1 MFKYPLAV
9 TIDTNI
15 FDAAKFD
22 LCDTS
27 PLKTLENYVKNGKIK
42 VVLSDIVVRE
52 SKRHIADQVKKICGI
67 MRKARAAA
75 LEESTE
81 HLIRTIG
88 LGEILRIVTNKD
100 ELISKGEKMFDDFL
114 RTINTEILGAD
125 LIDVGL
131 VLGDYF
137 ETKPPFEN
145 SEKKKSEF
153 PDAFIAEQIRKRF
166 GETEEVVI
174 ISNDKGF
181 IRACGESENHLFFSS
196 LGKLYNAISKED
208 AAYDETM
215 AVIKDLQLRI
225 SAAVKEY
232 IKDNENIDVHG
243 LSYDKDGIESGYDYN
258 EFYLH
263 GISDVTF
270 SVHSVDEISDNISIV
285 TLSCKADISAD
296 CYYEDYANAPWDPE
310 EKEYVF
316 VDTIKMREEHK
327 ARFGCRIEIDR
338 AEKTFKV
345 FPFTVILG
353 GDSRRNRY
361 EVEEHPV
368 EDDEEEIRD
377 MDREA
382 LGFQALGSY
391 ESYLEDNLPDS
402 HFYAD
407 IIARFE
413 EINGLYRK
421 YDDCCISFDDLLAE
435 LNTANPKEIIK
446 LIYERLL
453 EVSDIPHIANIENI
467 TDSEIEEIQAWASAQ
482 YERASEIADIDTLPD
497 VISFGE
503 TIVIKGV
510 DGGKASLSIGD
521 NQISPDE
528 GSEEVIDIC
537 FSNGDE
543 NTTSGYIKL
552 TVGYLN
558 FDEDG
563 GAADGISDEVEYEYH
578 DILKELDNFIYA
590 QNCLIEKDTRIA
602 EIISEAIKTNGDNTE
617 NKKRGT
623 QQPSSA
629 AAPRVI
635 FYSASESVMV
645 NCASSNA
652 ASVMLCS
659 LWIVCSASG
668 RISASISGSAS
679 EIAAI
684 VLRRSC
690 LW

>member
-15 FDAAKFD
+15 FDAAKFNLGD
-22 LCDTS
+22 ASTLRI
-27 PLKTLENYVKNGKIK
+27 LENYVRRGKIK

-52 SKRHIADQVKKICGI
+52 SKRHIAARVKEVCGI
-67 MRKARAAA
+67 VNTARNSA
-75 LEESTE
+75 LKVYNE
-81 HLIRTIG
+81 HLISSIG
-88 LGEILRIVTNKD
+88 MNEMFRIVESEDDIIAK
-100 ELISKGEKMFDDFL
+100 EEKVFDDFL
-114 RTINTEILGAD
+114 CAIDAEILGTD
-125 LIDVGL
+125 LIDINS
-131 VLGDYF
+131 VLSDYF
-137 ETKPPFEN
+137 GAKPPFEE
-145 SEKKKSEF
+145 SGKKKSEF
-153 PDAFIAEQIRKRF
+153 PDAFIAQQIRNRF
-166 GETEEVVI
+166 GETETVI
-174 ISNDKGF
+174 IVSNDKGF
-181 IRACGESENHLFFSS
+181 IRACQESENCLFFNS
-196 LGKLYNAISKED
+196 LGALYNAISKED
-208 AAYDETM
+208 AAYDDTI
-215 AVIKDLQLRI
+215 AVIKELQLRI
-225 SAAVKEY
+225 SAAVNEY
-232 IKDNENIDVHG
+232 IKDNENIDVNG

-503 TIVIKGV
+503 TIVIKGI
-510 DGGKASLSIGD
+510 DSSKASLSIGD

-563 GAADGISDEVEYEYH
+563 GATDGLSDDVEYEYD
-578 DILKELDNFIYA
+578 DILKELDSFIDA
-590 QNCLIEKDTRIA
+590 QKREVKKDTKIA
-602 EIISEAIKTNGDNTE
+602 EIISDVINAGIDNT
-617 NKKRGT
+617 
-623 QQPSSA
+623 
-629 AAPRVI
+629 
-635 FYSASESVMV
+635 
-645 NCASSNA
+645 
-652 ASVMLCS
+652 
-659 LWIVCSASG
+659 
-668 RISASISGSAS
+668 
-679 EIAAI
+679 
-684 VLRRSC
+684 
-690 LW
+690 

>member
-15 FDAAKFD
+15 FDAAKFNLGD
-22 LCDTS
+22 ASTLRI
-27 PLKTLENYVKNGKIK
+27 LENYVRRGKIK
-42 VVLSDIVVRE
+42 VILSNIVIQE
-52 SKRHIADQVKKICGI
+52 SKKHIAKRVKEVCEIVN
-67 MRKARAAA
+67 KAGNSA
-75 LEESTE
+75 LKVYNE
-81 HLIRTIG
+81 HLISRIG
-88 LGEILRIVTNKD
+88 LNEMFKIVEREDDIIAN
-100 ELISKGEKMFDDFL
+100 EEKVFDDFL
-114 RTINTEILGAD
+114 RAINAEILGAE

-153 PDAFIAEQIRKRF
+153 PDAFIAQQIRKRF

-421 YDDCCISFDDLLAE
+421 YDDCCISFDDLLTE

-453 EVSDIPHIANIENI
+453 EISDIPHIANIENI
-467 TDSEIEEIQAWASAQ
+467 TDSDIEEIQTWANAQ
-482 YERASEIADIDTLPD
+482 YERVSEIADIDALPD
-497 VISFGE
+497 AMSFGE
-503 TIVIKGV
+503 TVVIKGV
-510 DGGKASLSIGD
+510 DGSKASLSIGD

-528 GSEEVIDIC
+528 GNEEVIDIC

-563 GAADGISDEVEYEYH
+563 GTADGLSDDVEYEYD
-578 DILKELDNFIYA
+578 DILKELDSFIDT
-590 QNCLIEKDTRIA
+590 QNLKVKKDTQIA
-602 EIISEAIKTNGDNTE
+602 EIISEAIKTNSDNT
-617 NKKRGT
+617 
-623 QQPSSA
+623 
-629 AAPRVI
+629 
-635 FYSASESVMV
+635 
-645 NCASSNA
+645 
-652 ASVMLCS
+652 
-659 LWIVCSASG
+659 
-668 RISASISGSAS
+668 
-679 EIAAI
+679 
-684 VLRRSC
+684 
-690 LW
+690 

>member
-15 FDAAKFD
+15 FDAAKFNLGD
-22 LCDTS
+22 ASTLRI
-27 PLKTLENYVKNGKIK
+27 LENYVRRGKIK

-52 SKRHIADQVKKICGI
+52 SKRHIAARVKEVCGI
-67 MRKARAAA
+67 VNTARNSA
-75 LEESTE
+75 LKVYNE
-81 HLIRTIG
+81 HLISSIG
-88 LGEILRIVTNKD
+88 MNEMFRIVESEDDIIAK
-100 ELISKGEKMFDDFL
+100 EEKVFDDFL
-114 RTINTEILGAD
+114 CAIDAEILGTD
-125 LIDVGL
+125 LIDINS
-131 VLGDYF
+131 VLSDYF
-137 ETKPPFEN
+137 GAKPPFEE
-145 SEKKKSEF
+145 SGKKKSEF
-153 PDAFIAEQIRKRF
+153 PDAFIAQQIRNRF
-166 GETEEVVI
+166 GETETVI
-174 ISNDKGF
+174 IVSNDKGF
-181 IRACGESENHLFFSS
+181 IRACQESENRLFFNS
-196 LGKLYNAISKED
+196 LGALYNAISKED
-208 AAYDETM
+208 AAYDDTI
-215 AVIKDLQLRI
+215 AVIKELQLRI
-225 SAAVKEY
+225 SAAVKEH
-232 IKDNENIDVHG
+232 IKGNENIDVRG
-243 LSYDKDGIESGYDYN
+243 LSYDKDGIESGYDYS

-263 GISDVTF
+263 SISDVTF
-270 SVHSVDEISDNISIV
+270 SVHSVDEISENISIV

-377 MDREA
+377 MDRES

-391 ESYLEDNLPDS
+391 ESYLEDNLQNS
-402 HFYAD
+402 RFYAD

-435 LNTANPKEIIK
+435 LNAANPKETIK

-453 EVSDIPHIANIENI
+453 EVSDIPRIANVENI
-467 TDSEIEEIQAWASAQ
+467 TDSEVEEIQAWANAQ

-497 VISFGE
+497 VIAFGE
-503 TIVIKGV
+503 TITIRGV
-510 DGGKASLSIGD
+510 DGSEASLSIGD

-528 GSEEVIDIC
+528 GSKEIIDIY
-537 FSNGDE
+537 FSNGNG

-552 TVGYLN
+552 TVGYLS

-563 GAADGISDEVEYEYH
+563 GTANGLSDDVEYEFD
-578 DILKELDNFIYA
+578 DILKELDSFIDA
-590 QNCLIEKDTRIA
+590 QNRKVKNDTKIA
-602 EIISEAIKTNGDNTE
+602 EIISEALSADME
-617 NKKRGT
+617 N
-623 QQPSSA
+623 
-629 AAPRVI
+629 
-635 FYSASESVMV
+635 
-645 NCASSNA
+645 ND
-652 ASVMLCS
+652 
-659 LWIVCSASG
+659 
-668 RISASISGSAS
+668 
-679 EIAAI
+679 
-684 VLRRSC
+684 
-690 LW
+690 

>member
-1 MFKYPLAV
+1 
-9 TIDTNI
+9 
-15 FDAAKFD
+15 
-22 LCDTS
+22 
-27 PLKTLENYVKNGKIK
+27 
-42 VVLSDIVVRE
+42 
-52 SKRHIADQVKKICGI
+52 

-75 LEESTE
+75 LEGSTE
-81 HLIRTIG
+81 HLITTIG
-88 LGEILRIVTNKD
+88 LGEILRIVKNKD
-100 ELISKGEKMFDDFL
+100 ELISKGEEMFDDFL
-114 RTINTEILGAD
+114 RTINAEILGVD

-131 VLGDYF
+131 ILGDYF

-145 SEKKKSEF
+145 GEKKKSEF
-153 PDAFIAEQIRKRF
+153 PDAFIAQQIRKRF
-166 GETEEVVI
+166 GETEKVVI
-174 ISNDKGF
+174 VSNDKGF
-181 IRACGESENHLFFSS
+181 IRACGESENHRFFNS
-196 LGKLYNAISKED
+196 LGELYNAISKED

-215 AVIKDLQLRI
+215 AVIKELQLRI
-225 SAAVKEY
+225 SAAVNEY

-263 GISDVTF
+263 SISDVTF

-407 IIARFE
+407 IIERFE
-413 EINGLYRK
+413 KINGLYRK
-421 YDDCCISFDDLLAE
+421 YDDCCISFDNLLAE

-453 EVSDIPHIANIENI
+453 EISDIPHIANIENI
-467 TDSEIEEIQAWASAQ
+467 TDSDIEEIQAWANAQ
-482 YERASEIADIDTLPD
+482 YERVSEIADIGTLPD
-497 VISFGE
+497 VMSFGE

-510 DGGKASLSIGD
+510 DGSKASLSIGD

-528 GSEEVIDIC
+528 GSEEVIDIF
-537 FSNGDE
+537 FSNGAE

-563 GAADGISDEVEYEYH
+563 GAADGLSDDVEYEYD

-602 EIISEAIKTNGDNTE
+602 EIISEAIKTNGDNT
-617 NKKRGT
+617 
-623 QQPSSA
+623 
-629 AAPRVI
+629 
-635 FYSASESVMV
+635 
-645 NCASSNA
+645 
-652 ASVMLCS
+652 
-659 LWIVCSASG
+659 
-668 RISASISGSAS
+668 
-679 EIAAI
+679 
-684 VLRRSC
+684 
-690 LW
+690 

>member
-1 MFKYPLAV
+1 MFKYPLVV

-15 FDAAKFD
+15 FDAAKYNLSD
-22 LCDTS
+22 ASTLRI
-27 PLKTLENYVKNGKIK
+27 LENHVKSGKIK
-42 VVLSDIVVRE
+42 VVLSDIVVQE
-52 SKRHIADQVKKICGI
+52 SKRHIAARVKEVCGI
-67 MRKARAAA
+67 VNIARNSA
-75 LEESTE
+75 LKVYNE
-81 HLIRTIG
+81 HLISSIG
-88 LGEILRIVTNKD
+88 MNEMFRIVESEDDIIAK
-100 ELISKGEKMFDDFL
+100 EEKVFDDFL
-114 RTINTEILGAD
+114 CAIDAEILGTD
-125 LIDVGL
+125 LIDINS
-131 VLGDYF
+131 VLSDYF
-137 ETKPPFEN
+137 GAKPPFEE
-145 SEKKKSEF
+145 SGKKKSEF
-153 PDAFIAEQIRKRF
+153 PDAFIAQQIRNRF
-166 GETEEVVI
+166 GETETVVI
-174 ISNDKGF
+174 VSNDKGF
-181 IRACGESENHLFFSS
+181 IRACRESENHLFFNS
-196 LGKLYNAISKED
+196 LGALYNAISKED
-208 AAYDETM
+208 AAYDDTI
-215 AVIKDLQLRI
+215 AVIKELQLRI

-232 IKDNENIDVHG
+232 IKGNENIDVHG
-243 LSYDKDGIESGYDYN
+243 LSYDKDGIESGYDYS
-258 EFYLH
+258 EVYLH
-263 GISDVTF
+263 SISDVTF
-270 SVHSVDEISDNISIV
+270 SVHSVDEISENKSIV

-435 LNTANPKEIIK
+435 LNAANPKETIK

-453 EVSDIPHIANIENI
+453 EVSDIPRIANVENI
-467 TDSEIEEIQAWASAQ
+467 TDSEVEEIQAWANAQ

-497 VISFGE
+497 VIAFGE
-503 TIVIKGV
+503 TITIRGV
-510 DGGKASLSIGD
+510 DGSEASLSIGD
-521 NQISPDE
+521 NQISPDD
-528 GSEEVIDIC
+528 GSEEIIDIY
-537 FSNGDE
+537 FSNGNG

-552 TVGYLN
+552 TVGYLR

-563 GAADGISDEVEYEYH
+563 GAEDGLSDDVEYEYN
-578 DILKELDNFIYA
+578 DILKELDRFIDV
-590 QNCLIEKDTRIA
+590 QNCEVEKDIKIA
-602 EIISEAIKTNGDNTE
+602 EIISDIINAGIDNT
-617 NKKRGT
+617 
-623 QQPSSA
+623 
-629 AAPRVI
+629 
-635 FYSASESVMV
+635 
-645 NCASSNA
+645 
-652 ASVMLCS
+652 
-659 LWIVCSASG
+659 
-668 RISASISGSAS
+668 
-679 EIAAI
+679 
-684 VLRRSC
+684 
-690 LW
+690 

>member
-15 FDAAKFD
+15 FDAAKFNLGD
-22 LCDTS
+22 ASTLRI
-27 PLKTLENYVKNGKIK
+27 LENYVRRGKIK

-75 LEESTE
+75 LKVYNE
-81 HLIRTIG
+81 HLISSIG
-88 LGEILRIVTNKD
+88 MNEMFRIVESEDDIIAK
-100 ELISKGEKMFDDFL
+100 EEKVFDDFL
-114 RTINTEILGAD
+114 CAIDAEILGTD
-125 LIDVGL
+125 LIDINS
-131 VLGDYF
+131 VLSDYF
-137 ETKPPFEN
+137 GAKPPFEE
-145 SEKKKSEF
+145 SGKKKSEF
-153 PDAFIAEQIRKRF
+153 PDAFIAQQIRNRF
-166 GETEEVVI
+166 GETETVI
-174 ISNDKGF
+174 IVSNDKGF
-181 IRACGESENHLFFSS
+181 IRACQESENCLFFNS
-196 LGKLYNAISKED
+196 LGALYNAISKED
-208 AAYDETM
+208 AAYDDTI
-215 AVIKDLQLRI
+215 AVIKELQLRI
-225 SAAVKEY
+225 SAAVNEY
-232 IKDNENIDVHG
+232 IKDNENIDVNG

-285 TLSCKADISAD
+285 TLSCKADIFAD

-467 TDSEIEEIQAWASAQ
+467 TDSEIEEIQAWANAQ

-602 EIISEAIKTNGDNTE
+602 EIISEAIKTNGDNT
-617 NKKRGT
+617 
-623 QQPSSA
+623 
-629 AAPRVI
+629 
-635 FYSASESVMV
+635 
-645 NCASSNA
+645 
-652 ASVMLCS
+652 
-659 LWIVCSASG
+659 
-668 RISASISGSAS
+668 
-679 EIAAI
+679 
-684 VLRRSC
+684 
-690 LW
+690 

>member
-15 FDAAKFD
+15 FDAARFD

-27 PLKTLENYVKNGKIK
+27 TLKIFENYVKSGKIK

-75 LEESTE
+75 LEGSTE
-81 HLIRTIG
+81 HLITTIG
-88 LGEILRIVTNKD
+88 LGEILRIVKNKD
-100 ELISKGEKMFDDFL
+100 ELISKGEEMFDDFL
-114 RTINTEILGAD
+114 RTINAEILGVD

-131 VLGDYF
+131 ILGDYF

-145 SEKKKSEF
+145 GEKKKSEF
-153 PDAFIAEQIRKRF
+153 PDAFIAQQIRKRF
-166 GETEEVVI
+166 GETEKVVI
-174 ISNDKGF
+174 VSNDKGF
-181 IRACGESENHLFFSS
+181 IRACGKSENHRFFNS
-196 LGKLYNAISKED
+196 LGELYNAISKED

-215 AVIKDLQLRI
+215 AVIKELQLRI
-225 SAAVKEY
+225 SAAVNEY

-263 GISDVTF
+263 SISDVTF

-345 FPFTVILG
+345 ILG

-407 IIARFE
+407 IIERFE
-413 EINGLYRK
+413 KINGLYRK
-421 YDDCCISFDDLLAE
+421 YDDCCISFDNLLAE

-453 EVSDIPHIANIENI
+453 EISDIPHIANIENI
-467 TDSEIEEIQAWASAQ
+467 TDSDIEEIQAWANAQ
-482 YERASEIADIDTLPD
+482 YERVSEIADIGTLPD
-497 VISFGE
+497 VMSFGE

-510 DGGKASLSIGD
+510 DGSEASLSIGD

-563 GAADGISDEVEYEYH
+563 GAADGLSDDVEYEYD
-578 DILKELDNFIYA
+578 DILKELDSFIDA
-590 QNCLIEKDTRIA
+590 QKREVKKDTKIA
-602 EIISEAIKTNGDNTE
+602 EIISDVINAGIDNT
-617 NKKRGT
+617 
-623 QQPSSA
+623 
-629 AAPRVI
+629 
-635 FYSASESVMV
+635 
-645 NCASSNA
+645 
-652 ASVMLCS
+652 
-659 LWIVCSASG
+659 
-668 RISASISGSAS
+668 
-679 EIAAI
+679 
-684 VLRRSC
+684 
-690 LW
+690 

>member
-15 FDAAKFD
+15 FDAAKFNLGD
-22 LCDTS
+22 ASTLRI
-27 PLKTLENYVKNGKIK
+27 LENYVRRGKIK

-52 SKRHIADQVKKICGI
+52 SKRHIAARVKEVCGI
-67 MRKARAAA
+67 VNTARNSA
-75 LEESTE
+75 LKVYNE
-81 HLIRTIG
+81 HLISSIG
-88 LGEILRIVTNKD
+88 MNEMFRIVESEDDIIAK
-100 ELISKGEKMFDDFL
+100 EEKVFDDFL
-114 RTINTEILGAD
+114 CAIDAEILGTD
-125 LIDVGL
+125 LIDINS
-131 VLGDYF
+131 VLSDYF
-137 ETKPPFEN
+137 GAKPPFEE
-145 SEKKKSEF
+145 SGKKKSEF
-153 PDAFIAEQIRKRF
+153 PDAFIAQQIRNRF
-166 GETEEVVI
+166 GETETVVI
-174 ISNDKGF
+174 VSNDKGF
-181 IRACGESENHLFFSS
+181 IRACRESENHLFFNS
-196 LGKLYNAISKED
+196 LGALYNAISKED
-208 AAYDETM
+208 AAYDDTI
-215 AVIKDLQLRI
+215 AVIKELQLRI
-225 SAAVKEY
+225 SAAVNEY
-232 IKDNENIDVHG
+232 IKDNENIDVNG

-285 TLSCKADISAD
+285 TLSCKADIFAD

-467 TDSEIEEIQAWASAQ
+467 TDSEIEEIQAWANAQ

-602 EIISEAIKTNGDNTE
+602 EIISEAIKTNGDNT
-617 NKKRGT
+617 
-623 QQPSSA
+623 
-629 AAPRVI
+629 
-635 FYSASESVMV
+635 
-645 NCASSNA
+645 
-652 ASVMLCS
+652 
-659 LWIVCSASG
+659 
-668 RISASISGSAS
+668 
-679 EIAAI
+679 
-684 VLRRSC
+684 
-690 LW
+690 

>member
-27 PLKTLENYVKNGKIK
+27 TLKILENYVKSGKIK

-75 LEESTE
+75 LEGSTE
-81 HLIRTIG
+81 HLINTIG

-100 ELISKGEKMFDDFL
+100 ELISKGEEMFDDFL
-114 RTINTEILGAD
+114 RTINAEILGAD

-131 VLGDYF
+131 ILGDYF
-137 ETKPPFEN
+137 GTKPPFEN

-153 PDAFIAEQIRKRF
+153 PDAFIAQQIRKRF

-174 ISNDKGF
+174 VSNDKGF
-181 IRACGESENHLFFSS
+181 IRACRESENHLFFNS
-196 LGKLYNAISKED
+196 LGELYNAISKED

-215 AVIKDLQLRI
+215 AVIKELQLRI
-225 SAAVKEY
+225 SAAVNEY
-232 IKDNENIDVHG
+232 IKDNDNIDVHG
-243 LSYDKDGIESGYDYN
+243 LSYDKDGIESGYDYS
-258 EFYLH
+258 EVYLH
-263 GISDVTF
+263 SISDVTF
-270 SVHSVDEISDNISIV
+270 SVHSVDEISENKSIV

-316 VDTIKMREEHK
+316 VDTIQMREEHK

-338 AEKTFKV
+338 EAKTFKV
-345 FPFTVILG
+345 FPFIVALG
-353 GDSRRNRY
+353 GDSRSNRY
-361 EVEEHPV
+361 EVEEHPG

-407 IIARFE
+407 IIERFE
-413 EINGLYRK
+413 KINGLYRK

-435 LNTANPKEIIK
+435 LNAANPKETIK

-453 EVSDIPHIANIENI
+453 EVSDIPRIANVENI
-467 TDSEIEEIQAWASAQ
+467 TDSEVEEIQAWANAQ

-497 VISFGE
+497 VIAFGE
-503 TIVIKGV
+503 TITIRGV
-510 DGGKASLSIGD
+510 DGSEASLSIGD

-563 GAADGISDEVEYEYH
+563 GAADGISDKVEYEYH

-602 EIISEAIKTNGDNTE
+602 EIISEAIKTNGDNT
-617 NKKRGT
+617 
-623 QQPSSA
+623 
-629 AAPRVI
+629 
-635 FYSASESVMV
+635 
-645 NCASSNA
+645 
-652 ASVMLCS
+652 
-659 LWIVCSASG
+659 
-668 RISASISGSAS
+668 
-679 EIAAI
+679 
-684 VLRRSC
+684 
-690 LW
+690 

>member
-15 FDAAKFD
+15 FDAAKFNLGD
-22 LCDTS
+22 ASTLRI
-27 PLKTLENYVKNGKIK
+27 LENYVRRGKIK

-52 SKRHIADQVKKICGI
+52 SKRHIAARVKEVCGI
-67 MRKARAAA
+67 VNTARNSA
-75 LEESTE
+75 LKVYNE
-81 HLIRTIG
+81 HLISSIG
-88 LGEILRIVTNKD
+88 MNEMFRIVESEDDIIAK
-100 ELISKGEKMFDDFL
+100 EEKVFDDFL
-114 RTINTEILGAD
+114 CAIDAEILGTD
-125 LIDVGL
+125 LIDINS
-131 VLGDYF
+131 VLSDYF
-137 ETKPPFEN
+137 GAKPPFEE
-145 SEKKKSEF
+145 SGKKKSEF
-153 PDAFIAEQIRKRF
+153 PDAFIAQQIRNRF
-166 GETEEVVI
+166 GETETVI
-174 ISNDKGF
+174 IVSNDKGF
-181 IRACGESENHLFFSS
+181 IRACQESENHLFFSS

-327 ARFGCRIEIDR
+327 ARFVCRIEIDR

-413 EINGLYRK
+413 KINGLYRK

-435 LNTANPKEIIK
+435 LNTANSKEIIK

-467 TDSEIEEIQAWASAQ
+467 TDSDIEEIQAWANAQ
-482 YERASEIADIDTLPD
+482 YKRVSEIADINALPD
-497 VISFGE
+497 VMSFGE
-503 TIVIKGV
+503 TIVIKGI
-510 DGGKASLSIGD
+510 DSSKASLSIGD

-602 EIISEAIKTNGDNTE
+602 EIISEAIKTNGDNT
-617 NKKRGT
+617 
-623 QQPSSA
+623 
-629 AAPRVI
+629 
-635 FYSASESVMV
+635 
-645 NCASSNA
+645 
-652 ASVMLCS
+652 
-659 LWIVCSASG
+659 
-668 RISASISGSAS
+668 
-679 EIAAI
+679 
-684 VLRRSC
+684 
-690 LW
+690 

>member
-15 FDAAKFD
+15 FDAAKFNLGD
-22 LCDTS
+22 ASTLRI
-27 PLKTLENYVKNGKIK
+27 LENYVRRGKIK

-52 SKRHIADQVKKICGI
+52 SKRHIAARVKEVCGI
-67 MRKARAAA
+67 VNTARNSA
-75 LEESTE
+75 LKVYNE
-81 HLIRTIG
+81 HLISSIG
-88 LGEILRIVTNKD
+88 MNEMFRIVESEDDIIAK
-100 ELISKGEKMFDDFL
+100 EEKVFDDFL
-114 RTINTEILGAD
+114 CAIDAEILGTD
-125 LIDVGL
+125 LIDINS
-131 VLGDYF
+131 VLSDYF
-137 ETKPPFEN
+137 GAKPPFEE
-145 SEKKKSEF
+145 SGKKKSEF
-153 PDAFIAEQIRKRF
+153 PDAFIAQQIRNRF
-166 GETEEVVI
+166 GETETVI
-174 ISNDKGF
+174 IVSNDKGF
-181 IRACGESENHLFFSS
+181 IRACQESENHLFFSS

-208 AAYDETM
+208 AAYDDTI
-215 AVIKDLQLRI
+215 AVIKELQLRI
-225 SAAVKEY
+225 SAAVNEY
-232 IKDNENIDVHG
+232 IKDNENIDVNG

-285 TLSCKADISAD
+285 TLSCKADIFAD

-467 TDSEIEEIQAWASAQ
+467 TDSEIEEIQAWANAQ

-503 TIVIKGV
+503 TIVIKGI
-510 DGGKASLSIGD
+510 DSSKASLSIGD

-602 EIISEAIKTNGDNTE
+602 EIISEAIKTNGDNT
-617 NKKRGT
+617 
-623 QQPSSA
+623 
-629 AAPRVI
+629 
-635 FYSASESVMV
+635 
-645 NCASSNA
+645 
-652 ASVMLCS
+652 
-659 LWIVCSASG
+659 
-668 RISASISGSAS
+668 
-679 EIAAI
+679 
-684 VLRRSC
+684 
-690 LW
+690 

>member
-15 FDAAKFD
+15 FDAAKFNLGD
-22 LCDTS
+22 ASTLRI
-27 PLKTLENYVKNGKIK
+27 LENYVRRGKIK

-52 SKRHIADQVKKICGI
+52 SKRHIAARVKEVCGI
-67 MRKARAAA
+67 VNTARNSA
-75 LEESTE
+75 LKVYNE
-81 HLIRTIG
+81 HLISSIG
-88 LGEILRIVTNKD
+88 MNEMFRIVESEDDIIAK
-100 ELISKGEKMFDDFL
+100 EEKVFDDFL
-114 RTINTEILGAD
+114 CAIDAEILGTD
-125 LIDVGL
+125 LIDINS
-131 VLGDYF
+131 VLSDYF
-137 ETKPPFEN
+137 GAKPPFEE
-145 SEKKKSEF
+145 SGKKKSEF
-153 PDAFIAEQIRKRF
+153 PDAFIAQQIRNRF
-166 GETEEVVI
+166 GETETVI
-174 ISNDKGF
+174 IVSNDKGF
-181 IRACGESENHLFFSS
+181 IRACQESENCLFFNS
-196 LGKLYNAISKED
+196 LGALYNAISKED
-208 AAYDETM
+208 AAYDDTI
-215 AVIKDLQLRI
+215 AVIKELQLRI
-225 SAAVKEY
+225 SAAVNEY
-232 IKDNENIDVHG
+232 IKDNENIDVNG

-285 TLSCKADISAD
+285 TLSCKADIFAD

-316 VDTIKMREEHK
+316 VDTIQMREEHK

-338 AEKTFKV
+338 EAKTFKV
-345 FPFTVILG
+345 FPFIVALG
-353 GDSRRNRY
+353 GDSRSNRY
-361 EVEEHPV
+361 EVEEHPG

-407 IIARFE
+407 IIERFE
-413 EINGLYRK
+413 KINGLYRK

-435 LNTANPKEIIK
+435 LNAANPKETIK

-453 EVSDIPHIANIENI
+453 EVSDIPRIANVENI
-467 TDSEIEEIQAWASAQ
+467 TDSEVEEIQAWANAQ

-497 VISFGE
+497 VIAFGE
-503 TIVIKGV
+503 TITIRGV
-510 DGGKASLSIGD
+510 DGSEASLSIGD

-563 GAADGISDEVEYEYH
+563 GAADGISDKVEYEYH

-602 EIISEAIKTNGDNTE
+602 EIISEAIKTNGDNT
-617 NKKRGT
+617 
-623 QQPSSA
+623 
-629 AAPRVI
+629 
-635 FYSASESVMV
+635 
-645 NCASSNA
+645 
-652 ASVMLCS
+652 
-659 LWIVCSASG
+659 
-668 RISASISGSAS
+668 
-679 EIAAI
+679 
-684 VLRRSC
+684 
-690 LW
+690 

>member
-15 FDAAKFD
+15 FDAAKFNLGD
-22 LCDTS
+22 ASTLRI
-27 PLKTLENYVKNGKIK
+27 LENYVRRGKIK

-52 SKRHIADQVKKICGI
+52 SKRHIAARVKEVCGI
-67 MRKARAAA
+67 VNTARNSA
-75 LEESTE
+75 LKVYNE
-81 HLIRTIG
+81 HLISSIVMN
-88 LGEILRIVTNKD
+88 EMFRIVESEDDIIAK
-100 ELISKGEKMFDDFL
+100 EEKVFDDFL
-114 RTINTEILGAD
+114 CAIDAEILGTD
-125 LIDVGL
+125 LIDINS
-131 VLGDYF
+131 VLSDYF
-137 ETKPPFEN
+137 GAKPPFEE
-145 SEKKKSEF
+145 SGKKKSEF
-153 PDAFIAEQIRKRF
+153 PDAFIAQQIRNRF
-166 GETEEVVI
+166 GETETVI
-174 ISNDKGF
+174 IVSNDKGF
-181 IRACGESENHLFFSS
+181 IRACQESENHLFFSS

-208 AAYDETM
+208 AAYDDTI
-215 AVIKDLQLRI
+215 AVIKELQLRI
-225 SAAVKEY
+225 SAAVNEY
-232 IKDNENIDVHG
+232 IKDNENIDVNG

-285 TLSCKADISAD
+285 TLSCKADIFAD

-602 EIISEAIKTNGDNTE
+602 EIISEAIKTNGDNT
-617 NKKRGT
+617 
-623 QQPSSA
+623 
-629 AAPRVI
+629 
-635 FYSASESVMV
+635 
-645 NCASSNA
+645 
-652 ASVMLCS
+652 
-659 LWIVCSASG
+659 
-668 RISASISGSAS
+668 
-679 EIAAI
+679 
-684 VLRRSC
+684 
-690 LW
+690 

>member
-15 FDAAKFD
+15 FDAAKFNLGD
-22 LCDTS
+22 ASTLRI
-27 PLKTLENYVKNGKIK
+27 LENYVRRGKIK

-52 SKRHIADQVKKICGI
+52 SKRHIAARVKEVCGI
-67 MRKARAAA
+67 VNTARNSA
-75 LEESTE
+75 LKVYNE
-81 HLIRTIG
+81 HLISSIG
-88 LGEILRIVTNKD
+88 MNEMFRIVESEDDIIAK
-100 ELISKGEKMFDDFL
+100 EEKVFDDFL
-114 RTINTEILGAD
+114 CAIDAEILGTD
-125 LIDVGL
+125 LID
-131 VLGDYF
+131 
-137 ETKPPFEN
+137 
-145 SEKKKSEF
+145 
-153 PDAFIAEQIRKRF
+153 
-166 GETEEVVI
+166 
-174 ISNDKGF
+174 
-181 IRACGESENHLFFSS
+181 
-196 LGKLYNAISKED
+196 
-208 AAYDETM
+208 
-215 AVIKDLQLRI
+215 
-225 SAAVKEY
+225 
-232 IKDNENIDVHG
+232 
-243 LSYDKDGIESGYDYN
+243 
-258 EFYLH
+258 
-263 GISDVTF
+263 
-270 SVHSVDEISDNISIV
+270 
-285 TLSCKADISAD
+285 
-296 CYYEDYANAPWDPE
+296 
-310 EKEYVF
+310 
-316 VDTIKMREEHK
+316 K

-467 TDSEIEEIQAWASAQ
+467 TDSEIEEIQAWANAQ

-602 EIISEAIKTNGDNTE
+602 EIISEAIKTNGDNT
-617 NKKRGT
+617 
-623 QQPSSA
+623 
-629 AAPRVI
+629 
-635 FYSASESVMV
+635 
-645 NCASSNA
+645 
-652 ASVMLCS
+652 
-659 LWIVCSASG
+659 
-668 RISASISGSAS
+668 
-679 EIAAI
+679 
-684 VLRRSC
+684 
-690 LW
+690 

>member
-15 FDAAKFD
+15 FDAARFD

-27 PLKTLENYVKNGKIK
+27 TLKILENYVKSGKIK

-75 LEESTE
+75 LEGSTE
-81 HLIRTIG
+81 HLITTIG
-88 LGEILRIVTNKD
+88 LGEILRIVKNKD
-100 ELISKGEKMFDDFL
+100 ELISKGEEMFDDFL
-114 RTINTEILGAD
+114 RTINAEILGVD

-131 VLGDYF
+131 ILGDYF

-145 SEKKKSEF
+145 GEKKKSEF
-153 PDAFIAEQIRKRF
+153 PDAFIAQQIRKRF
-166 GETEEVVI
+166 GETEKVVI
-174 ISNDKGF
+174 VSNDKGF
-181 IRACGESENHLFFSS
+181 IRACENHRFFNS
-196 LGKLYNAISKED
+196 LGELYNAISKED

-215 AVIKDLQLRI
+215 AVIKELQLRI
-225 SAAVKEY
+225 SAAVNEY

-263 GISDVTF
+263 SISDVTF

-402 HFYAD
+402 HFCAD
-407 IIARFE
+407 IIERFE
-413 EINGLYRK
+413 KINGLYRK
-421 YDDCCISFDDLLAE
+421 YDDCCISFDNLLAE

-453 EVSDIPHIANIENI
+453 EISDIPHIANIENI
-467 TDSEIEEIQAWASAQ
+467 TDSDIEEIQAWANAQ
-482 YERASEIADIDTLPD
+482 YERVSEIADIGTLPD
-497 VISFGE
+497 VMSFGE

-510 DGGKASLSIGD
+510 DGSKASLSIGD

-563 GAADGISDEVEYEYH
+563 GATDGLSDDVEYEYD
-578 DILKELDNFIYA
+578 DILKELDSFIDA
-590 QNCLIEKDTRIA
+590 QKREVKKDTKIA
-602 EIISEAIKTNGDNTE
+602 EIISDVINAGIDNT
-617 NKKRGT
+617 
-623 QQPSSA
+623 
-629 AAPRVI
+629 
-635 FYSASESVMV
+635 
-645 NCASSNA
+645 
-652 ASVMLCS
+652 
-659 LWIVCSASG
+659 
-668 RISASISGSAS
+668 
-679 EIAAI
+679 
-684 VLRRSC
+684 
-690 LW
+690 

>member
-22 LCDTS
+22 FCATS
-27 PLKTLENYVKNGKIK
+27 TLKTLENYVKSGKIK

-67 MRKARAAA
+67 MRKARATA
-75 LEESTE
+75 LEGSTE
-81 HLIRTIG
+81 HLINTIG
-88 LGEILRIVTNKD
+88 LGEILKIVTNKN
-100 ELISKGEKMFDDFL
+100 ELISKGEEMFDDFL
-114 RTINTEILGAD
+114 RTISAEILGAD

-131 VLGDYF
+131 ILGDYF

-145 SEKKKSEF
+145 GEKKKSEF
-153 PDAFIAEQIRKRF
+153 PDAFIAQQIRKRF
-166 GETEEVVI
+166 GETEKAVI
-174 ISNDKGF
+174 VSNDKGF
-181 IRACGESENHLFFSS
+181 VRACGESKKCLFFNS
-196 LGKLYNAISKED
+196 LGELFNAISKED

-215 AVIKDLQLRI
+215 AVIKELQLRI
-225 SAAVKEY
+225 SAAVNEY

-263 GISDVTF
+263 SISDVTF
-270 SVHSVDEISDNISIV
+270 GVHSVDEISEKTSIV

-296 CYYEDYANAPWDPE
+296 CYYEDYANAPWDSE
-310 EKEYVF
+310 EKNYVF

-353 GDSRRNRY
+353 GDSRCNRY
-361 EVEEHPV
+361 EVEEHPA
-368 EDDEEEIRD
+368 EDDEEEIRN

-413 EINGLYRK
+413 EVNGLYRK
-421 YDDCCISFDDLLAE
+421 YDDCCIGFDDLLAE
-435 LNTANPKEIIK
+435 LNTANPKAIIK

-467 TDSEIEEIQAWASAQ
+467 TDSDIEEIQAWANAQ
-482 YERASEIADIDTLPD
+482 YERVSEIADIDALPD
-497 VISFGE
+497 VMSFGE
-503 TIVIKGV
+503 TIVINGV
-510 DGGKASLSIGD
+510 DGSKASLSIGD

-563 GAADGISDEVEYEYH
+563 GAADGLSDDVEYEYD
-578 DILKELDNFIYA
+578 DILKELDNFIDT
-590 QNCLIEKDTRIA
+590 QKRVVDKDIKIA
-602 EIISEAIKTNGDNTE
+602 KIINE
-617 NKKRGT
+617 NLKIG
-623 QQPSSA
+623 
-629 AAPRVI
+629 I
-635 FYSASESVMV
+635 M
-645 NCASSNA
+645 
-652 ASVMLCS
+652 
-659 LWIVCSASG
+659 
-668 RISASISGSAS
+668 
-679 EIAAI
+679 
-684 VLRRSC
+684 
-690 LW
+690 

>member
-27 PLKTLENYVKNGKIK
+27 ALKILENYVKSGKIK
-42 VVLSDIVVRE
+42 VVLSDIVVQE

-75 LEESTE
+75 LEGSTE
-81 HLIRTIG
+81 HLINTIG

-100 ELISKGEKMFDDFL
+100 ELISKGEEMFDNFL
-114 RTINTEILGAD
+114 RTTNAEILGAD

-131 VLGDYF
+131 ILGDYF
-137 ETKPPFEN
+137 GTKPPFEN

-153 PDAFIAEQIRKRF
+153 PDAFIAQQIRKRF

-174 ISNDKGF
+174 VSNDKGF
-181 IRACGESENHLFFSS
+181 IRACRESENHLFFNS
-196 LGKLYNAISKED
+196 LGALYNAISKED
-208 AAYDETM
+208 AAYDDTI
-215 AVIKDLQLRI
+215 AVIKELQLRI
-225 SAAVKEY
+225 SAAVKDY
-232 IKDNENIDVHG
+232 IKGNENIDVHG
-243 LSYDKDGIESGYDYN
+243 LSYDKDGIESGYDYS
-258 EFYLH
+258 EVYLH
-263 GISDVTF
+263 SISDVTF
-270 SVHSVDEISDNISIV
+270 SVHSVDEISENISIV
-285 TLSCKADISAD
+285 TLSCKANISAD

-353 GDSRRNRY
+353 GDSKRNRY
-361 EVEEHPV
+361 EVEEHPG
-368 EDDEEEIRD
+368 EDDEEIRD

-421 YDDCCISFDDLLAE
+421 YDDCCISFDEFLTE
-435 LNTANPKEIIK
+435 LNAANPKETIK

-453 EVSDIPHIANIENI
+453 EVSDIPCIANVENI
-467 TDSEIEEIQAWASAQ
+467 TDSEVEEIQAWANAQ

-497 VISFGE
+497 VIAFGE
-503 TIVIKGV
+503 TITIRGV
-510 DGGKASLSIGD
+510 DGSEASLSIGD

-563 GAADGISDEVEYEYH
+563 GAADGLSDDVEYKYD
-578 DILKELDNFIYA
+578 DILKELDSFIDA
-590 QNCLIEKDTRIA
+590 QNRKVKNDTKIA
-602 EIISEAIKTNGDNTE
+602 EIISEALSADME
-617 NKKRGT
+617 N
-623 QQPSSA
+623 
-629 AAPRVI
+629 
-635 FYSASESVMV
+635 
-645 NCASSNA
+645 ND
-652 ASVMLCS
+652 
-659 LWIVCSASG
+659 
-668 RISASISGSAS
+668 
-679 EIAAI
+679 
-684 VLRRSC
+684 
-690 LW
+690 

>member
-15 FDAAKFD
+15 FDAAKYNLSD
-22 LCDTS
+22 ASTLRI
-27 PLKTLENYVKNGKIK
+27 LENHVKSGKIK
-42 VVLSDIVVRE
+42 VVLSDIVVQE
-52 SKRHIADQVKKICGI
+52 SKRHIAARVKEVCGI
-67 MRKARAAA
+67 VNIARNSA
-75 LEESTE
+75 LKVYNE
-81 HLIRTIG
+81 HLISSIG
-88 LGEILRIVTNKD
+88 MNEMFRIVESEDDIIAK
-100 ELISKGEKMFDDFL
+100 EEKVFDDFL
-114 RTINTEILGAD
+114 CAIDAEILGTD
-125 LIDVGL
+125 LIDINS
-131 VLGDYF
+131 VLSDYF
-137 ETKPPFEN
+137 GAKPPFEE
-145 SEKKKSEF
+145 SGKKKSEF
-153 PDAFIAEQIRKRF
+153 PDAFIAQQIRNRF
-166 GETEEVVI
+166 GETETVI
-174 ISNDKGF
+174 IVSNDKGF
-181 IRACGESENHLFFSS
+181 IRACQESENCLFFNS
-196 LGKLYNAISKED
+196 LGALYNAISKED
-208 AAYDETM
+208 AAYDDTI

-232 IKDNENIDVHG
+232 IKGNENIDVHG
-243 LSYDKDGIESGYDYN
+243 LSYDKDGIESGYDYS
-258 EFYLH
+258 EVYLH
-263 GISDVTF
+263 SISDVTF
-270 SVHSVDEISDNISIV
+270 SVHSVDEISENKSIV

-316 VDTIKMREEHK
+316 VDTIQMREEHK

-338 AEKTFKV
+338 EAKTFKV
-345 FPFTVILG
+345 FPFIVALG
-353 GDSRRNRY
+353 GDSRSNRY
-361 EVEEHPV
+361 EVEEHPG
-368 EDDEEEIRD
+368 EDDEEKIRD

-407 IIARFE
+407 IIERFE
-413 EINGLYRK
+413 KINGLYRK

-467 TDSEIEEIQAWASAQ
+467 TDSEIEEIQAWANAQ

-602 EIISEAIKTNGDNTE
+602 EIISEAIKTNGDNT
-617 NKKRGT
+617 
-623 QQPSSA
+623 
-629 AAPRVI
+629 
-635 FYSASESVMV
+635 
-645 NCASSNA
+645 
-652 ASVMLCS
+652 
-659 LWIVCSASG
+659 
-668 RISASISGSAS
+668 
-679 EIAAI
+679 
-684 VLRRSC
+684 
-690 LW
+690 

>member
-15 FDAAKFD
+15 FDAAKFNLGD
-22 LCDTS
+22 ASTLRI
-27 PLKTLENYVKNGKIK
+27 LENYVRHGKIK
-42 VVLSDIVVRE
+42 VILSNIVIQE
-52 SKRHIADQVKKICGI
+52 SKKHIAKRVKEVCEIVN
-67 MRKARAAA
+67 KAGNSA
-75 LEESTE
+75 LKVYNE
-81 HLIRTIG
+81 HLISRIG
-88 LGEILRIVTNKD
+88 LNEMFKIVEREDDIIAN
-100 ELISKGEKMFDDFL
+100 EEKVFDDFL
-114 RTINTEILGAD
+114 RAINAEILGAD

-131 VLGDYF
+131 ILSDYF

-145 SEKKKSEF
+145 IEKKKSEF
-153 PDAFIAEQIRKRF
+153 PDAFIAQQIRKRF
-166 GETEEVVI
+166 GETEKVVI
-174 ISNDKGF
+174 VSNDKGF

-215 AVIKDLQLRI
+215 AVIKELQLRI

-232 IKDNENIDVHG
+232 IKDNDNIDVHG

-263 GISDVTF
+263 SISDVIF
-270 SVHSVDEISDNISIV
+270 SVHSVDEISNNISIV

-310 EKEYVF
+310 EKNYVF

-338 AEKTFKV
+338 ESKTFKV
-345 FPFTVILG
+345 CPFTVVLG

-413 EINGLYRK
+413 KINDLYRK
-421 YDDCCISFDDLLAE
+421 YDDCCISFDDLLTE
-435 LNTANPKEIIK
+435 FNTANPKEIIK

-467 TDSEIEEIQAWASAQ
+467 TDSDIEEIQAWANAQ
-482 YERASEIADIDTLPD
+482 YERVSEIADIDALPD
-497 VISFGE
+497 VMSFGE

-510 DGGKASLSIGD
+510 DGSKASLSIGD

-563 GAADGISDEVEYEYH
+563 GAADGLSDDVEYEYD
-578 DILKELDNFIYA
+578 DILKELDSFIDT
-590 QNCLIEKDTRIA
+590 QNLKVKKDTQIA
-602 EIISEAIKTNGDNTE
+602 EIISKALSADME
-617 NKKRGT
+617 N
-623 QQPSSA
+623 
-629 AAPRVI
+629 
-635 FYSASESVMV
+635 
-645 NCASSNA
+645 ND
-652 ASVMLCS
+652 
-659 LWIVCSASG
+659 
-668 RISASISGSAS
+668 
-679 EIAAI
+679 
-684 VLRRSC
+684 
-690 LW
+690 

>member
-27 PLKTLENYVKNGKIK
+27 TLKILENYVKSGKIK

-67 MRKARAAA
+67 MRKARATA
-75 LEESTE
+75 LEGSTE
-81 HLIRTIG
+81 HLINTIG
-88 LGEILRIVTNKD
+88 LGEILRIITNKD
-100 ELISKGEKMFDDFL
+100 ELISKGEEMFDDFL
-114 RTINTEILGAD
+114 RTINAEILGAD

-131 VLGDYF
+131 ILGDYF

-145 SEKKKSEF
+145 GEKKKSEF
-153 PDAFIAEQIRKRF
+153 PDAFIAQQIRKRF

-174 ISNDKGF
+174 VSNDKGF
-181 IRACGESENHLFFSS
+181 IRACRESENHLFFNS
-196 LGKLYNAISKED
+196 LGELYNAISKED

-215 AVIKDLQLRI
+215 AVIKELQLRI
-225 SAAVKEY
+225 SAAVNEY

-263 GISDVTF
+263 SISDVTF
-270 SVHSVDEISDNISIV
+270 GVHSVDEISEKTSIV

-310 EKEYVF
+310 EKNYVF

-338 AEKTFKV
+338 V

-353 GDSRRNRY
+353 GDSRCNRY
-361 EVEEHPV
+361 EVEEHPA

-377 MDREA
+377 MDRKV

-407 IIARFE
+407 IIARFKK
-413 EINGLYRK
+413 INGLYRK

-453 EVSDIPHIANIENI
+453 EISDIPHIANIENI
-467 TDSEIEEIQAWASAQ
+467 TDSDIEEIQAWANAQ
-482 YERASEIADIDTLPD
+482 YERVSEIADIDTLPD
-497 VISFGE
+497 VMSFGE

-510 DGGKASLSIGD
+510 DGSKASLSIGD

-563 GAADGISDEVEYEYH
+563 GVSDGLPDDVEYEYD
-578 DILKELDNFIYA
+578 DILKELDNFIDT
-590 QNCLIEKDTRIA
+590 QKCVVDKDIKIA
-602 EIISEAIKTNGDNTE
+602 KIINEALEIGIGN
-617 NKKRGT
+617 
-623 QQPSSA
+623 
-629 AAPRVI
+629 V
-635 FYSASESVMV
+635 
-645 NCASSNA
+645 
-652 ASVMLCS
+652 
-659 LWIVCSASG
+659 
-668 RISASISGSAS
+668 
-679 EIAAI
+679 
-684 VLRRSC
+684 
-690 LW
+690 

>member
-42 VVLSDIVVRE
+42 VILSDIVVRE
-52 SKRHIADQVKKICGI
+52 SKRHIADQIKKICGI
-67 MRKARAAA
+67 IRKARANA
-75 LEESTE
+75 LEGSAE
-81 HLIRTIG
+81 HLINTIG
-88 LGEILRIVTNKD
+88 LGEILKIVTNKD
-100 ELISKGEKMFDDFL
+100 ELISKGEEMFDNFL
-114 RTINTEILGAD
+114 RTINTEILGTD

-153 PDAFIAEQIRKRF
+153 PDAFIAQQIRKRF

-174 ISNDKGF
+174 VSNDKGF
-181 IRACGESENHLFFSS
+181 KRACGESENHLFFSS
-196 LGKLYNAISKED
+196 LDKLYNAISKED
-208 AAYDETM
+208 AAYDETR
-215 AVIKDLQLRI
+215 AVITELQLRI

-263 GISDVTF
+263 SISDVTF
-270 SVHSVDEISDNISIV
+270 RVHSVDEISEKTSIV
-285 TLSCKADISAD
+285 TLLCEANISAD

-310 EKEYVF
+310 EKDYVF
-316 VDTIKMREEHK
+316 VDTIKMREKHK

-338 AEKTFKV
+338 EAKTFKV
-345 FPFTVILG
+345 CPFTVILG

-361 EVEEHPV
+361 EVEKHPV
-368 EDDEEEIRD
+368 EDDEEIRD

-407 IIARFE
+407 IIARFVKV
-413 EINGLYRK
+413 NGLYRK
-421 YDDCCISFDDLLAE
+421 YDDCCIGFDDLLTE
-435 LNTANPKEIIK
+435 LNTANPKAIIK

-467 TDSEIEEIQAWASAQ
+467 TDSDIEEIQAWANAQ
-482 YERASEIADIDTLPD
+482 YERVSEIADIDALPE
-497 VISFGE
+497 VMSFGE

-510 DGGKASLSIGD
+510 DGSKASLSIGD

-563 GAADGISDEVEYEYH
+563 GAADGLSDDVEYEYD
-578 DILKELDNFIYA
+578 DILKELDNFIDT
-590 QNCLIEKDTRIA
+590 QKRVVDKDIKIA
-602 EIISEAIKTNGDNTE
+602 KIIDE
-617 NKKRGT
+617 NLKIG
-623 QQPSSA
+623 
-629 AAPRVI
+629 I
-635 FYSASESVMV
+635 
-645 NCASSNA
+645 SN
-652 ASVMLCS
+652 V
-659 LWIVCSASG
+659 
-668 RISASISGSAS
+668 
-679 EIAAI
+679 
-684 VLRRSC
+684 
-690 LW
+690 

>member
-27 PLKTLENYVKNGKIK
+27 SLKTLENYVKNGKIK

-52 SKRHIADQVKKICGI
+52 SKRHIAARVKEVCGI
-67 MRKARAAA
+67 VNTARNSA
-75 LEESTE
+75 LKVYNE
-81 HLIRTIG
+81 HLISSIG
-88 LGEILRIVTNKD
+88 MNEMFRIVESEDDIIAK
-100 ELISKGEKMFDDFL
+100 EEKVFDDFL
-114 RTINTEILGAD
+114 CAIDAEILGTD
-125 LIDVGL
+125 LIDINS
-131 VLGDYF
+131 VLSDYF
-137 ETKPPFEN
+137 GAKPPFEE
-145 SEKKKSEF
+145 SGKKKSEF
-153 PDAFIAEQIRKRF
+153 PDAFIAQQIRNRF
-166 GETEEVVI
+166 GETETVI
-174 ISNDKGF
+174 IVSNDKGF
-181 IRACGESENHLFFSS
+181 IRACQESENRLFFNS
-196 LGKLYNAISKED
+196 LGALYNAISKED
-208 AAYDETM
+208 AAYDDTI
-215 AVIKDLQLRI
+215 AVIKELQLRI
-225 SAAVKEY
+225 SAAVKEH
-232 IKDNENIDVHG
+232 IKGNENIDVRG
-243 LSYDKDGIESGYDYN
+243 LSYDKDGIESGYDYS

-263 GISDVTF
+263 SISDVTF
-270 SVHSVDEISDNISIV
+270 SVHSVDEISENISIV

-377 MDREA
+377 MDRES

-391 ESYLEDNLPDS
+391 ESYLEDNLQNS

-435 LNTANPKEIIK
+435 LNAANPKETIK

-453 EVSDIPHIANIENI
+453 EVSDIPRIANVENI
-467 TDSEIEEIQAWASAQ
+467 TDSEVEEIQAWANAQ

-497 VISFGE
+497 VIAFGE
-503 TIVIKGV
+503 TITIRGV
-510 DGGKASLSIGD
+510 DGSEASLSIGD

-528 GSEEVIDIC
+528 GSKEIIDIY
-537 FSNGDE
+537 FSNGNG

-552 TVGYLN
+552 TVGYLS

-563 GAADGISDEVEYEYH
+563 GTANGLSDDVEYEFD
-578 DILKELDNFIYA
+578 DILKELDSFIDA
-590 QNCLIEKDTRIA
+590 QNRKVKNDTKIA
-602 EIISEAIKTNGDNTE
+602 EIISEALSADME
-617 NKKRGT
+617 N
-623 QQPSSA
+623 
-629 AAPRVI
+629 
-635 FYSASESVMV
+635 
-645 NCASSNA
+645 ND
-652 ASVMLCS
+652 
-659 LWIVCSASG
+659 
-668 RISASISGSAS
+668 
-679 EIAAI
+679 
-684 VLRRSC
+684 
-690 LW
+690 

>member
-15 FDAAKFD
+15 FDAAKFNLGD
-22 LCDTS
+22 ASTLRI
-27 PLKTLENYVKNGKIK
+27 LENYVRRGKIK

-52 SKRHIADQVKKICGI
+52 SKRHIAARVKEVCGI
-67 MRKARAAA
+67 VNTARNSA
-75 LEESTE
+75 LKVYNE
-81 HLIRTIG
+81 HLISSIG
-88 LGEILRIVTNKD
+88 MNEMFRIVESEDDIIAK
-100 ELISKGEKMFDDFL
+100 EEKVFDDFL
-114 RTINTEILGAD
+114 CAIDAEILGTD
-125 LIDVGL
+125 LIDINS
-131 VLGDYF
+131 VLSDYF
-137 ETKPPFEN
+137 GAKPPFEE
-145 SEKKKSEF
+145 SGKKKSEF
-153 PDAFIAEQIRKRF
+153 PDTFIAQQIRNRF
-166 GETEEVVI
+166 GETETVI
-174 ISNDKGF
+174 IVSNDKGF
-181 IRACGESENHLFFSS
+181 IRACQESENHLFFSS

-208 AAYDETM
+208 AAYDDTI
-215 AVIKDLQLRI
+215 AVIKELQLRI
-225 SAAVKEY
+225 SAAVNEY
-232 IKDNENIDVHG
+232 IKDNENIDVNG

-285 TLSCKADISAD
+285 TLSCKADIFAD

-467 TDSEIEEIQAWASAQ
+467 TDSEIEEIQAWANAQ

-602 EIISEAIKTNGDNTE
+602 EIISEAIKTNGDNT
-617 NKKRGT
+617 
-623 QQPSSA
+623 
-629 AAPRVI
+629 
-635 FYSASESVMV
+635 
-645 NCASSNA
+645 
-652 ASVMLCS
+652 
-659 LWIVCSASG
+659 
-668 RISASISGSAS
+668 
-679 EIAAI
+679 
-684 VLRRSC
+684 
-690 LW
+690 

>member
-1 MFKYPLAV
+1 MFKYPLVV

-15 FDAAKFD
+15 FDAAKYNLSD
-22 LCDTS
+22 ASTLRI
-27 PLKTLENYVKNGKIK
+27 LENHVKSGKIK
-42 VVLSDIVVRE
+42 VVLSDIVVQE
-52 SKRHIADQVKKICGI
+52 SKRHIAARVKEVCGI
-67 MRKARAAA
+67 VNIARNSA
-75 LEESTE
+75 LKVYNE
-81 HLIRTIG
+81 HLISSIG
-88 LGEILRIVTNKD
+88 MNEMFRIVESEDDIIAK
-100 ELISKGEKMFDDFL
+100 EEKVFDDFL
-114 RTINTEILGAD
+114 CAIDAEILGTD
-125 LIDVGL
+125 LIDINS
-131 VLGDYF
+131 VLSDYF
-137 ETKPPFEN
+137 GAKPPFEE
-145 SEKKKSEF
+145 SGKKKSEF
-153 PDAFIAEQIRKRF
+153 PDAFIAQQIRNRF
-166 GETEEVVI
+166 GETETVVI
-174 ISNDKGF
+174 VSNDKGF
-181 IRACGESENHLFFSS
+181 IRACRESENHLFFNS
-196 LGKLYNAISKED
+196 LGALYNAISKED
-208 AAYDETM
+208 AAYDDTI
-215 AVIKDLQLRI
+215 AVIKELQLRI

-232 IKDNENIDVHG
+232 IKGNENIDVHG
-243 LSYDKDGIESGYDYN
+243 LSYDKDGIESGYDYS
-258 EFYLH
+258 EVYLH
-263 GISDVTF
+263 SISDVTF
-270 SVHSVDEISDNISIV
+270 SVRSVDEISENISLV

-296 CYYEDYANAPWDPE
+296 CYYEDYANAPWNPE
-310 EKEYVF
+310 EKECVF
-316 VDTIKMREEHK
+316 VDTIQMREEHK

-338 AEKTFKV
+338 EAKTFKV
-345 FPFTVILG
+345 FPFIVALG
-353 GDSRRNRY
+353 GDSRSNRY
-361 EVEEHPV
+361 EVEEHPG
-368 EDDEEEIRD
+368 EDDEEKIRD

-407 IIARFE
+407 IIERFE
-413 EINGLYRK
+413 KINGLYRK

-503 TIVIKGV
+503 TIVIKGI
-510 DGGKASLSIGD
+510 DSSKASLSIGD

-602 EIISEAIKTNGDNTE
+602 EIISEAIKTNGDNT
-617 NKKRGT
+617 
-623 QQPSSA
+623 
-629 AAPRVI
+629 
-635 FYSASESVMV
+635 
-645 NCASSNA
+645 
-652 ASVMLCS
+652 
-659 LWIVCSASG
+659 
-668 RISASISGSAS
+668 
-679 EIAAI
+679 
-684 VLRRSC
+684 
-690 LW
+690 

>member
-15 FDAAKFD
+15 FDAAKFNLGD
-22 LCDTS
+22 ASTLRI
-27 PLKTLENYVKNGKIK
+27 LENYVRRGKIK

-52 SKRHIADQVKKICGI
+52 SKRHIAARVKEVCGI
-67 MRKARAAA
+67 VNTARNSA
-75 LEESTE
+75 LKVYNE
-81 HLIRTIG
+81 HLISSIG
-88 LGEILRIVTNKD
+88 MNEMFRIVESEDDIIAK
-100 ELISKGEKMFDDFL
+100 EEKVFDDFL
-114 RTINTEILGAD
+114 CAIDAEILGTD
-125 LIDVGL
+125 LIDINS
-131 VLGDYF
+131 VLSDYF
-137 ETKPPFEN
+137 GAKPPFEE
-145 SEKKKSEF
+145 SGKKKSEF
-153 PDAFIAEQIRKRF
+153 PDAFIAQQIRNRF
-166 GETEEVVI
+166 GETETVI
-174 ISNDKGF
+174 IVSNDKGF
-181 IRACGESENHLFFSS
+181 IRACQESENRLFFNS
-196 LGKLYNAISKED
+196 LGALYNAISKED
-208 AAYDETM
+208 AAYDDTI
-215 AVIKDLQLRI
+215 AVIKELQLRI
-225 SAAVKEY
+225 SAAVKEH
-232 IKDNENIDVHG
+232 IKGNENIDVRG
-243 LSYDKDGIESGYDYN
+243 LSYDKDGIESGYDYS

-263 GISDVTF
+263 SISDVTF
-270 SVHSVDEISDNISIV
+270 SVHSVDEISENISIV

-377 MDREA
+377 MDRES

-391 ESYLEDNLPDS
+391 ESYLEDNLQNS

-435 LNTANPKEIIK
+435 LNAANPKETIK

-453 EVSDIPHIANIENI
+453 EVSDIPRIANVENI
-467 TDSEIEEIQAWASAQ
+467 TDSEVEEIQAWANAQ

-497 VISFGE
+497 VIAFGE
-503 TIVIKGV
+503 TITIRGV
-510 DGGKASLSIGD
+510 DGSEASLSIGD

-528 GSEEVIDIC
+528 GSKEIIDIY
-537 FSNGDE
+537 FSNGNG

-552 TVGYLN
+552 TVGYLS

-563 GAADGISDEVEYEYH
+563 GTANGLSDDVEYEFD
-578 DILKELDNFIYA
+578 DILKELYSFIDA
-590 QNCLIEKDTRIA
+590 QNRKVKNDTKIA
-602 EIISEAIKTNGDNTE
+602 EIISEALSADME
-617 NKKRGT
+617 N
-623 QQPSSA
+623 
-629 AAPRVI
+629 
-635 FYSASESVMV
+635 
-645 NCASSNA
+645 ND
-652 ASVMLCS
+652 
-659 LWIVCSASG
+659 
-668 RISASISGSAS
+668 
-679 EIAAI
+679 
-684 VLRRSC
+684 
-690 LW
+690 

>member
-1 MFKYPLAV
+1 MPMRFYACMGV
-9 TIDTNI
+9 CCN
-15 FDAAKFD
+15 
-22 LCDTS
+22 S
-27 PLKTLENYVKNGKIK
+27 PL
-42 VVLSDIVVRE
+42 
-52 SKRHIADQVKKICGI
+52 
-67 MRKARAAA
+67 
-75 LEESTE
+75 
-81 HLIRTIG
+81 
-88 LGEILRIVTNKD
+88 
-100 ELISKGEKMFDDFL
+100 
-114 RTINTEILGAD
+114 
-125 LIDVGL
+125 
-131 VLGDYF
+131 
-137 ETKPPFEN
+137 
-145 SEKKKSEF
+145 
-153 PDAFIAEQIRKRF
+153 
-166 GETEEVVI
+166 
-174 ISNDKGF
+174 
-181 IRACGESENHLFFSS
+181 
-196 LGKLYNAISKED
+196 
-208 AAYDETM
+208 
-215 AVIKDLQLRI
+215 
-225 SAAVKEY
+225 
-232 IKDNENIDVHG
+232 
-243 LSYDKDGIESGYDYN
+243 
-258 EFYLH
+258 
-263 GISDVTF
+263 TF

-402 HFYAD
+402 HFCAD
-407 IIARFE
+407 IIERFE
-413 EINGLYRK
+413 KINGLYRK
-421 YDDCCISFDDLLAE
+421 YDDCCISFDNLLAE

-453 EVSDIPHIANIENI
+453 EISDIPHIANIENI
-467 TDSEIEEIQAWASAQ
+467 TDSDIEEIQAWANAQ
-482 YERASEIADIDTLPD
+482 YERVSEIADIGTLPD
-497 VISFGE
+497 VMSFGE

-510 DGGKASLSIGD
+510 DGSKASLSIGD

-563 GAADGISDEVEYEYH
+563 GATDGLSDDVEYEYD
-578 DILKELDNFIYA
+578 DILKELDSFIDA
-590 QNCLIEKDTRIA
+590 QKREVKKDTKIA
-602 EIISEAIKTNGDNTE
+602 EIISDVINAGIDNT
-617 NKKRGT
+617 
-623 QQPSSA
+623 
-629 AAPRVI
+629 
-635 FYSASESVMV
+635 
-645 NCASSNA
+645 
-652 ASVMLCS
+652 
-659 LWIVCSASG
+659 
-668 RISASISGSAS
+668 
-679 EIAAI
+679 
-684 VLRRSC
+684 
-690 LW
+690 

>member
-15 FDAAKFD
+15 FYAAKFD
-22 LCDTS
+22 FCATS
-27 PLKTLENYVKNGKIK
+27 TLKTLENYVKSGKIK

-67 MRKARAAA
+67 MRKARATA
-75 LEESTE
+75 LEGSTE
-81 HLIRTIG
+81 HLINTIG
-88 LGEILRIVTNKD
+88 LGEILKIVTNKN
-100 ELISKGEKMFDDFL
+100 ELISKGEEMFDDFL
-114 RTINTEILGAD
+114 RTISAEILGAD

-131 VLGDYF
+131 ILGDYF

-145 SEKKKSEF
+145 GEKKKSEF
-153 PDAFIAEQIRKRF
+153 PDAFIAQQIRKRF
-166 GETEEVVI
+166 GETEKVVI
-174 ISNDKGF
+174 VSNDKGF
-181 IRACGESENHLFFSS
+181 VRACGESKNRLFFNS
-196 LGKLYNAISKED
+196 LSELYNAISKED

-215 AVIKDLQLRI
+215 AVIKELQLHI

-263 GISDVTF
+263 SISDVTF
-270 SVHSVDEISDNISIV
+270 RVHSVDEISDNISIV
-285 TLSCKADISAD
+285 TLSCKAGISAD
-296 CYYEDYANAPWDPE
+296 CYYEDYANAHWDPE
-310 EKEYVF
+310 EKNYVF

-353 GDSRRNRY
+353 GDSRCNRY
-361 EVEEHPV
+361 EVEEHPA
-368 EDDEEEIRD
+368 EDDEKEIRD
-377 MDREA
+377 MDREV

-413 EINGLYRK
+413 EVNGLYRK

-435 LNTANPKEIIK
+435 LNTANPKAIIK

-453 EVSDIPHIANIENI
+453 EASDIPHIANIENI
-467 TDSEIEEIQAWASAQ
+467 TDSDIEEIQAWANAQ
-482 YERASEIADIDTLPD
+482 YERVSEIADIDALPD
-497 VISFGE
+497 VMSFGE

-510 DGGKASLSIGD
+510 DGSKASLSIGD

-563 GAADGISDEVEYEYH
+563 GAADGLSDDVEYEY
-578 DILKELDNFIYA
+578 DGILKELDNFIDT
-590 QNCLIEKDTRIA
+590 QKRVVDKDIKIA
-602 EIISEAIKTNGDNTE
+602 KIINE
-617 NKKRGT
+617 NLKIG
-623 QQPSSA
+623 
-629 AAPRVI
+629 I
-635 FYSASESVMV
+635 
-645 NCASSNA
+645 SN
-652 ASVMLCS
+652 V
-659 LWIVCSASG
+659 
-668 RISASISGSAS
+668 
-679 EIAAI
+679 
-684 VLRRSC
+684 
-690 LW
+690 

>member
-15 FDAAKFD
+15 FDAAKFNLGD
-22 LCDTS
+22 ASTLRI
-27 PLKTLENYVKNGKIK
+27 LENYVRRGKIK

-52 SKRHIADQVKKICGI
+52 SKRHIAARVKEVCGI
-67 MRKARAAA
+67 VNTARNSA
-75 LEESTE
+75 LKVYNE
-81 HLIRTIG
+81 HLISSIG
-88 LGEILRIVTNKD
+88 MNEMFRIVESEDDIIAK
-100 ELISKGEKMFDDFL
+100 EEKVFDDFL
-114 RTINTEILGAD
+114 CAIDAEILGTD
-125 LIDVGL
+125 LIDINS
-131 VLGDYF
+131 VLSDYF
-137 ETKPPFEN
+137 GAKPPFEE
-145 SEKKKSEF
+145 SGKKKSEF
-153 PDAFIAEQIRKRF
+153 PDAFIAQQIRNRF
-166 GETEEVVI
+166 GETETVI
-174 ISNDKGF
+174 IVSNDKGF
-181 IRACGESENHLFFSS
+181 IRACQESENCLFFNS
-196 LGKLYNAISKED
+196 LGALYNAISKED
-208 AAYDETM
+208 AAYDDTI
-215 AVIKDLQLRI
+215 AVIKELQLRI
-225 SAAVKEY
+225 SAAVNEY

-263 GISDVTF
+263 SISDVTF

-402 HFYAD
+402 HFCAD
-407 IIARFE
+407 IIERFE
-413 EINGLYRK
+413 KINGLYRK
-421 YDDCCISFDDLLAE
+421 YDDCCISFDNLLAE

-453 EVSDIPHIANIENI
+453 EISDIPHIANIENI
-467 TDSEIEEIQAWASAQ
+467 TDSDIEEIQAWANAQ
-482 YERASEIADIDTLPD
+482 YERVSEIADIGTLPD
-497 VISFGE
+497 VMSFGE

-510 DGGKASLSIGD
+510 DGSKASLSIGD

-563 GAADGISDEVEYEYH
+563 GATDGLSDDVEYEYD
-578 DILKELDNFIYA
+578 DILKELDSFIDA
-590 QNCLIEKDTRIA
+590 QKREVKKDTKIA
-602 EIISEAIKTNGDNTE
+602 EIISDVINAGIDNT
-617 NKKRGT
+617 
-623 QQPSSA
+623 
-629 AAPRVI
+629 
-635 FYSASESVMV
+635 
-645 NCASSNA
+645 
-652 ASVMLCS
+652 
-659 LWIVCSASG
+659 
-668 RISASISGSAS
+668 
-679 EIAAI
+679 
-684 VLRRSC
+684 
-690 LW
+690 

>member
-15 FDAAKFD
+15 FDAAKFNLGD
-22 LCDTS
+22 ASTLRI
-27 PLKTLENYVKNGKIK
+27 LENYVRRGKIK

-52 SKRHIADQVKKICGI
+52 SKRHIAARVKEVCGI
-67 MRKARAAA
+67 VNTARNSA
-75 LEESTE
+75 LKVYNE
-81 HLIRTIG
+81 HLISSIG
-88 LGEILRIVTNKD
+88 MNEMFRIVESEDDIIAK
-100 ELISKGEKMFDDFL
+100 EEKVFDDFL
-114 RTINTEILGAD
+114 CAIDAEILGTD
-125 LIDVGL
+125 LIDINS
-131 VLGDYF
+131 VLSDYF
-137 ETKPPFEN
+137 GAKPPFEE
-145 SEKKKSEF
+145 SGKKKSEF
-153 PDAFIAEQIRKRF
+153 PDAFIAQQIRNRF
-166 GETEEVVI
+166 GETETVI
-174 ISNDKGF
+174 IVSNDKGF
-181 IRACGESENHLFFSS
+181 IRACQESENHLFFSS

-208 AAYDETM
+208 AAYDDTI
-215 AVIKDLQLRI
+215 AVIKELQLRI
-225 SAAVKEY
+225 SAAVNEY
-232 IKDNENIDVHG
+232 IKDNENIDVNG

-285 TLSCKADISAD
+285 TLSCKADIFAD

-467 TDSEIEEIQAWASAQ
+467 TDSEIEEIQAWANAQ
-482 YERASEIADIDTLPD
+482 YERVSEIADIGTLPD
-497 VISFGE
+497 VMSFGE

-510 DGGKASLSIGD
+510 DGSKASLSIGD

-552 TVGYLN
+552 TVGSLN

-602 EIISEAIKTNGDNTE
+602 EIISEAIKTNGDNT
-617 NKKRGT
+617 
-623 QQPSSA
+623 
-629 AAPRVI
+629 
-635 FYSASESVMV
+635 
-645 NCASSNA
+645 
-652 ASVMLCS
+652 
-659 LWIVCSASG
+659 
-668 RISASISGSAS
+668 
-679 EIAAI
+679 
-684 VLRRSC
+684 
-690 LW
+690 